1 MISIGIGEYVITN
14 AVEEVVVT
22 HALGSCVAV
31 VLHCPKSKYTA
42 MAHVVLPK
50 RESDYSVS
58 IKKEAYYAGDILP
71 KLIQFFVDRPNCDRS
86 RLRVTMVGG
95 AEAKGNDMFHIGKRN
110 VKEVRKI
117 LDHYHLDYDDTEV
130 LGRFSRSVQI
140 EVESGEVLIKKQPMV
155 L

>member
-14 AVEEVVVT
+14 AVNEVVIT

-31 VLHCPKSKYTA
+31 ILHCPKSKYTA

-50 RESDYSVS
+50 RESDYSVT
-58 IKKEAYYAGDILP
+58 IKKEAYYASDIVP
-71 KLIQFFVDRPNCDRS
+71 KMINFFIDRPNCDRKS
-86 RLRVTMVGG
+86 LKVMMVGG
-95 AEAKGNDMFHIGKRN
+95 AEAKSNDLFHIGQKN
-110 VKEVRKI
+110 VDEVRQI
-117 LDHYHLDYDDTEV
+117 LNDHHLSFDDSEV

-140 EVESGEVLIKKQPMV
+140 DVGSGEVVIKKQSMR